1 MIHRLSARALLT
13 RALCVVAVASGCSLA
28 TRPERM
34 FRDAQ
39 AAHAATLRDAAH
51 ARPEQAAAA
60 IAEFDRVARLAPGTI
75 WSARAHAVIGSLHAL
90 RQERAAAREAYY
102 RILAE
107 SPQQQGLCGLARL
120 AIAQTDALDRRA
132 RSGSFQ
138 LETLQIAVAPTAQ
151 SASAPAR

>member
-1 MIHRLSARALLT
+1 MIRRLSARALLT
-13 RALCVVAVASGCSLA
+13 RALCIVAVASGCSST

-34 FRDAQ
+34 FRDAR

-60 IAEFDRVARLAPGTI
+60 IADFDRVARLAPGTI
-75 WSARAHAVIGSLHAL
+75 WAARAHAVIGSLHAL
-90 RQERAAAREAYY
+90 RQEPEPAREAYY

-120 AIAQTDALDRRA
+120 AIAQTYALDRRA
-132 RSGSFQ
+132 HSESFH
-138 LETLQIAVAPTAQ
+138 LETLQIAAAPAVQ
-151 SASAPAR
+151 SSSAPAR